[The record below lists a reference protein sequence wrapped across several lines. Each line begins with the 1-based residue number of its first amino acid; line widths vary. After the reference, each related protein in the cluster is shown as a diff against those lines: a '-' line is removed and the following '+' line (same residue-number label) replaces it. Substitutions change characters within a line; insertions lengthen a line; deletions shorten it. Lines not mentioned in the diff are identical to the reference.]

1 MLVLLEREQGEAIG
15 LIEVALSAGERKEQ
29 HRPTDQ
35 NQADED
41 LEDHD
46 LHRPLLGESAA
57 TVAAIVVSE
66 LAGMSTAHASG
77 DMRPDRAKATVSAL

>member
-1 MLVLLEREQGEAIG
+1 M
-15 LIEVALSAGERKEQ
+15 IEISLSARHREEQ
-29 HRPTDQ
+29 HRSGDED
-35 NQADED
+35 QADED
-41 LEDHD
+41 LKNHD
-46 LHRPLLGESAA
+46 LHRRLRGESAA